1 MTKDLTPKSLAERI
15 AEKRAE
21 EEAIRTSYLEE
32 LRQTAKSECES
43 AKSEYKS
50 CGSKLRASV
59 RAEGERTR
67 SVIEED
73 LRELRTGI
81 ARKLLWSLTIGM
93 LLVAGVALGLW
104 GLISYLSWD
113 IQQKIET
120 RRELAGE
127 IEEQQKSVERLHET
141 TWGVVLVTIDGGRRF
156 VVLPEGTFL
165 QDPPLIVG
173 GQPWVELSSE

>member
-1 MTKDLTPKSLAERI
+1 MSEDLTPKRLGERI

-21 EEAIRTSYLEE
+21 EEAIRTSHLEE
-32 LRQTAKSECES
+32 VRQTAKSESES
-43 AKSEYKS
+43 VKSELKS
-50 CGSKLRASV
+50 CGSKLRAFV
-59 RAEGERTR
+59 RDEAEHTR
-67 SVIEED
+67 SVIEESLRD
-73 LRELRTGI
+73 LRSLIE
-81 ARKLLWSLTIGM
+81 RKLLWSLARGFLFVI
-93 LLVAGVALGLW
+93 GVALGLW

-127 IEEQQKSVERLHET
+127 IEEQQETVERLGET
-141 TWGVVLVTIDGGRRF
+141 TWGVVLVEDDGGRRF

-173 GQPWVELSSE
+173 GQPWVELSRE

>member
-21 EEAIRTSYLEE
+21 DEAILTSHQDK
-32 LRQTAKSECES
+32 LRQIAKRESETTE
-43 AKSEYKS
+43 SEYAS

-67 SVIEED
+67 SAIEGD

-81 ARKLLWSLTIGM
+81 ARKLMWSLARGFLFVI
-93 LLVAGVALGLW
+93 GVALGLW
-104 GLISYLSWD
+104 GLISFLSWD

-120 RRELAGE
+120 RRELAAE
-127 IEEQQKSVERLHET
+127 IEQQQKTVERLHET
-141 TWGVVLVTIDGGRRF
+141 TWGVVLVEDEQGIRF
-156 VVLPEGTFL
+156 VVLPEGTRV
-165 QDPPLIVG
+165 DPSWILG
-173 GQPWVELSSE
+173 GSVIRLSSE

>member
-104 GLISYLSWD
+104 GLISFLGQD

-120 RRELAGE
+120 RRELAAE

-141 TWGVVLVTIDGGRRF
+141 TWGVVLVEIDGGRRF

>member
-1 MTKDLTPKSLAERI
+1 MTKDMTPKSLAERI

-21 EEAIRTSYLEE
+21 EEAILTSYLEE
-32 LRQTAKSECES
+32 LRQTAKSEYES
-43 AKSEYKS
+43 VKSEYKS

-67 SVIEED
+67 SAIEGD
-73 LRELRTGI
+73 LRELRSGI
-81 ARKLLWSLTIGM
+81 ARKLLWSLTVGM
-93 LLVAGVALGLW
+93 LLVAGVALGMW

-120 RRELAGE
+120 RRELAAE

-141 TWGVVLVTIDGGRRF
+141 TWGVVLVEDEQEKRF
-156 VVLPEGTFL
+156 VVLPEGTL
-165 QDPPLIVG
+165 EDPPRYLG
-173 GQPWVELSSE
+173 GDVIRLSSE

>member
-1 MTKDLTPKSLAERI
+1 MTKDLTPKSLTERI

-32 LRQTAKSECES
+32 VRQTAKSEYES

-59 RAEGERTR
+59 RAEGARTR
-67 SVIEED
+67 SAIEGD
-73 LRELRTGI
+73 LRELRSGI
-81 ARKLLWSLTIGM
+81 ARKLLWSLTIGV

-104 GLISYLSWD
+104 GLISYLSGD

-120 RRELAGE
+120 RRELASQ
-127 IEEQQKSVERLHET
+127 IEQQQRTVERLHET
-141 TWGVVLVTIDGGRRF
+141 TWGVVLREDEQGRRL
-156 VVLPEGTFL
+156 VILPSGIHGDCSGIL
-165 QDPPLIVG
+165 G
-173 GQPWVELSSE
+173 GAVIRLLSE

>member
-1 MTKDLTPKSLAERI
+1 MTKDLTPKSLTERI

-32 LRQTAKSECES
+32 LRQTAKSEYES
-43 AKSEYKS
+43 VKSEHKS

-67 SVIEED
+67 SAIEED
-73 LRELRTGI
+73 LRALRTGI
-81 ARKLLWSLTIGM
+81 ARKLLWSLTIGV
-93 LLVAGVALGLW
+93 LLVAGVVLGLW

-127 IEEQQKSVERLHET
+127 IEKQQQTVERLRET
-141 TWGVVLVTIDGGRRF
+141 TWGVVLVEDEQGKRF
-156 VVLPEGTFL
+156 VVLPKGTL
-165 QDPPLIVG
+165 EDPPRYLG
-173 GQPWVELSSE
+173 GDVIRLSSE

>member
-1 MTKDLTPKSLAERI
+1 MSEDLTSKSLTERI

-21 EEAIRTSYLEE
+21 EEAIRTSHLEE
-32 LRQTAKSECES
+32 MRQTAKSECES
-43 AKSEYKS
+43 VKSELKS

-67 SVIEED
+67 SAIEGD
-73 LRELRTGI
+73 LRDLRTGI

-104 GLISYLSWD
+104 GLMSFLSRD

-120 RRELAGE
+120 RRELAAE
-127 IEEQQKSVERLHET
+127 IEEQQKTVERLGET
-141 TWGVVLVTIDGGRRF
+141 TWGVELVEVDGGRRF

-165 QDPPLIVG
+165 EDPPLIVG